1 MNLIWGQLSSNI
13 INYITITLQLSG
25 LHYITSI
32 FKCKRLNYNYF
43 VNVIDY
49 ITDYI
54 YCHDNQYIG
63 ALCYFVSCASVQYLL
78 FFLMYFLLG
87 MYSDSENLKIC
98 IISQSKYE
106 NYILNLCK

>member
-1 MNLIWGQLSSNI
+1 MTVNI

-54 YCHDNQYIG
+54 YCHDIQTTNILVLYVM
-63 ALCYFVSCASVQYLL
+63 LSRVQYLL
-78 FFLMYFLLG
+78 FFSMYFLLR
-87 MYSDSENLKIC
+87 NI
-98 IISQSKYE
+98 KY
-106 NYILNLCK
+106 NSVLM